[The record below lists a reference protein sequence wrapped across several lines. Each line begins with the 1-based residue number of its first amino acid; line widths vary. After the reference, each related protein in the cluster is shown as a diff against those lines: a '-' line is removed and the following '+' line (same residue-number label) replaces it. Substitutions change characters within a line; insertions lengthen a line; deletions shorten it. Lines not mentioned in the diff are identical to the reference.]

1 MKQYN
6 IKLNEAQ
13 LKHLSKKDNASEYIR
28 QLFDNDMGF
37 LSFDHA
43 FSIVERY
50 CNRQHDTP
58 TLAAELAM
66 LLVKKLSGRDVLMTL
81 LEGGTK

>member
-6 IKLNEAQ
+6 LKLNDAQ
-13 LKHLSKKDNASEYIR
+13 HKHLSKKDNASEYIR
-28 QLFDNDMGF
+28 QLIDNDMGN

-43 FSIVERY
+43 AAIVERY
-50 CNRQHDTP
+50 CESKTY
-58 TLAAELAM
+58 TVELASDLAV